1 MDRKIIPQ
9 RKRNQP
15 VDRSVPED
23 TSNQNQK
30 RRHIPHTPKNSNPN
44 KLNHTMCCNS
54 RLQSITHYAVNNAAR
69 VIKVLGRMEA
79 AVNHEYM
86 VRPPRPAPPLPSP
99 PLPSLPPPPRPASPR
114 PAPPCPSATIE
125 QRHQSSKSV
134 AQRRR
139 GTPHQ

>member
-86 VRPPRPAPPLPSP
+86 VRTPRPAPAPLSNN
-99 PLPSLPPPPRPASPR
+99 
-114 PAPPCPSATIE
+114 ATNHPNLLHNDDE
-125 QRHQSSKSV
+125 EHLTSREDWT
-134 AQRRR
+134 
-139 GTPHQ
+139 TP